1 MWSSCRKPSQRLP
14 SLLPA
19 KPKPRPLL
27 AVSEPGQYLLPTLGQ
42 QVDIR
47 TDVPR
52 YRVWQH
58 GQLTDEPTDI
68 ASIWRDDLV
77 TFIIGCSFSF
87 EQALLEAG
95 LPLRHIEQ
103 GRNVAMFR
111 SSIATNAVGPFWA
124 DGGLNATVQAS
135 RRHTCDPDYLAF
147 SAGAR
152 LARSRGLAASDWYP

>member
-1 MWSSCRKPSQRLP
+1 MSCRKRKPTT
-14 SLLPA
+14 SLRFCQQN
-19 KPKPRPLL
+19 PKPCPLL

-52 YRVWQH
+52 YRVWQQ

-95 LPLRHIEQ
+95 LPLRHLEQ

-111 SSIATNAVGPFWA
+111 SSIATNAVGPFHGA
-124 DGGLNATVQAS
+124 DGGLNAAVQAS
-135 RRHTCDPDYLAF
+135 RPYVRSRLPRVFRGCT
-147 SAGAR
+147 AR
-152 LARSRGLAASDWYP
+152 RSRGFAASDWYP